1 MHATGLQMDRQL
13 LEARRL
19 FREGREVPSG
29 WVRGEVIRSWQ
40 RSREYGLAPD
50 DHRIFSPVSRHAL
63 RRLQEYRD
71 QLLHYV
77 EPEMERLFKALRGT
91 DWVLACLE
99 AEGWIVRS
107 MTGDRACPDLGR
119 ALRAGGNLDETVAGT
134 TGPGCAL
141 TERCPSVVTGG
152 EHFLEEAGG
161 FICAAVP
168 LFAPDGELA
177 GVLNASRRH
186 DGRAMGVLE
195 PLALAA
201 REVENRMVENL
212 AGDLRLAVHYRSELT
227 DSPVRGLIHFDR
239 DGRLLGANP
248 VARQLLD
255 LARLE
260 GEGRPVT
267 LERLWGS
274 ALPSL
279 RRGAGEPVALACQ
292 DGGQLYVRV
301 ESAPRPT
308 VAMPRRDAGEAVAGP
323 LYERALK
330 AFRGGVPVLING
342 ETGTGKDRLA
352 RWLHERGGAGQGP
365 FVAVNC
371 ASIPEGLIESELFGY
386 EEGAFTGARRGGMAG
401 KFEQADGGTLF
412 LDEIGDMPL
421 TLQARLL
428 RVLQDR
434 EVTRLGGGRVRPVSF
449 SLLCAT
455 LQPLDRAIAEGR
467 FREDLFY
474 RINGLRVALP
484 ALRERADL
492 AALMDSLL
500 EEVSPSTPV
509 PRLSPAARRAL
520 MAHSWPGNIRE
531 LQQALR
537 LGAVLAEGGWIEL
550 EHLPAV
556 PHEDAAETA
565 AEPPAGTLDGQTRQ
579 AMLAALAASG
589 GNVSAA
595 ARRLGIGRATF
606 YRKMRRF
613 GLSRQA
619 GDGLPD
625 RV

>member
-1 MHATGLQMDRQL
+1 MAGNARSYGRWASAT
-13 LEARRL
+13 
-19 FREGREVPSG
+19 VNS
-29 WVRGEVIRSWQ
+29 
-40 RSREYGLAPD
+40 
-50 DHRIFSPVSRHAL
+50 
-63 RRLQEYRD
+63 
-71 QLLHYV
+71 
-77 EPEMERLFKALRGT
+77 T
-91 DWVLACLE
+91 
-99 AEGWIVRS
+99 
-107 MTGDRACPDLGR
+107 
-119 ALRAGGNLDETVAGT
+119 
-134 TGPGCAL
+134 PGS
-141 TERCPSVVTGG
+141 PSVVTGG
-152 EHFLEEAGG
+152 EHFLEEASG

-168 LFAPDGELA
+168 LFAPNGELA
-177 GVLNASRRH
+177 GALNASRCH

-201 REVENRMVENL
+201 REVENRMVEDL
-212 AGDLRLAVHYRSELT
+212 AGDLSLAIHYRSELT
-227 DSPVRGLIHFDR
+227 DSPVRGLIQFDR

-260 GEGRPVT
+260 SEDQPVT
-267 LERLWGS
+267 LERLWGT
-274 ALPSL
+274 AVPSL
-279 RRGAGEPVALACQ
+279 RRAVGEPVLLACR
-292 DGGQLYVRV
+292 DGGRLYVRV
-301 ESAPRPT
+301 ESAARPR
-308 VAMPRRDAGEAVAGP
+308 VAVHRVVNGEVVSGS
-323 LYERALK
+323 LHERALR

-421 TLQARLL
+421 ALQARLL

-434 EVTRLGGGRVRPVSF
+434 EVTRLGGGRVRSVSF

-455 LQPLDRAIAEGR
+455 LQPLDRAISEGR

-484 ALRERADL
+484 ALRERSDL

-500 EEVSPSTPV
+500 EQVAPSTPV
-509 PRLSPAARRAL
+509 PRLTSAARQAL

-550 EHLPAV
+550 EHLPATLQEV
-556 PHEDAAETA
+556 AG
-565 AEPPAGTLDGQTRQ
+565 EPALEPRAGTLEGQTRQ
-579 AMLAALAASG
+579 ALLTALKASG

-613 GLSRQA
+613 GLSRHA
-619 GDGLPD
+619 GQGLQN
-625 RV
+625 R

>member
-1 MHATGLQMDRQL
+1 MPATGMQMDRQL

-19 FREGREVPSG
+19 FEEGREVPPG

-40 RSREYGLAPD
+40 RSRAYGLDPGD
-50 DHRIFSPVSRHAL
+50 RRLFSSVSRQAL
-63 RRLQEYRD
+63 RHLHEYRE
-71 QLLHYV
+71 QLLDYV
-77 EPEMERLFKALRGT
+77 APEMDRLFKALRGT

-99 AEGWIVRS
+99 AEGWVVRS
-107 MTGDRACPDLGR
+107 MSGDRACPDLGR

-141 TERCPSVVTGG
+141 TERRPCVVTGG

-186 DGRAMGVLE
+186 DGRALGVLE

-201 REVENRMVENL
+201 REVENHMVANL
-212 AGDLRLAVHYRSELT
+212 AGDLRLAIHYRAELT

-239 DGRLLGANP
+239 DGCLLGANP

-255 LARLE
+255 LTRLE
-260 GEGRPVT
+260 AEGRPVT
-267 LERLWGS
+267 LERLWGKV
-274 ALPSL
+274 APSL
-279 RRGAGEPVALACQ
+279 RRAAREPVALACR

-301 ESAPRPT
+301 ESAARPV
-308 VAMPRRDAGEAVAGP
+308 VALRRAPAGEAVADP
-323 LYERALK
+323 LQARALK
-330 AFRGGVPVLING
+330 AYAGGVPVLING

-352 RWLHERGGAGQGP
+352 RWLHRHGGARQGP

-421 TLQARLL
+421 SLQARLL

-434 EVTRLGGGRVRPVSF
+434 EVTRLGGARVRPVSF
-449 SLLCAT
+449 SLVCAT
-455 LQPLDRAIAEGR
+455 LQALDRAIAEGR

-484 ALRERADL
+484 ALRERDDL
-492 AALMDSLL
+492 EALMDALL
-500 EEVSPSTPV
+500 QEVAPASPA

-520 MAHSWPGNIRE
+520 MAHSWPGNVRE

-537 LGAVLAEGGWIEL
+537 LGAVLAEDGWIEP

-556 PHEDAAETA
+556 PRDGGD
-565 AEPPAGTLDGQTRQ
+565 PPAPAPAPGTLEGQTRR
-579 AMLAALAASG
+579 AMLAALSASG

-595 ARRLGIGRATF
+595 ARSLGIGRATF

-613 GLSRQA
+613 GLERP
-619 GDGLPD
+619 GLQN
-625 RV
+625 R